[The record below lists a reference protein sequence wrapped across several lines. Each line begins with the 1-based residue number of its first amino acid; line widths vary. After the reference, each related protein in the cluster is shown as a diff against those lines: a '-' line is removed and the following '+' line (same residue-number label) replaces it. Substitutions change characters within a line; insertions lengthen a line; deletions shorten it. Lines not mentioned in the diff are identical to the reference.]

1 MGCIGIIH
9 LFFIRARTAFA
20 CSKLVI
26 IHRLALFATSAMR
39 LGIQANTYKR
49 MIKTTILCIA
59 LAACTVSW
67 ANINSTKPIIPVL
80 KSEQADSTNTKNNK
94 QNGKSKLNKEQNI
107 GEIVVTGVRQ
117 QASINSVSNKID
129 ESLIDRSMGKS
140 LASILEHV
148 SGVSSIQTGTTVA
161 KPVINGMYGNRI
173 LIVNNG
179 ARQTGQQWGVD
190 HAPEIDQNSSGSI
203 EIIKGAESVRYGSE
217 ALGGIIVMNQKALP
231 YGQTALSGHLRTL
244 YGNNGKRYS
253 VVAQAEG
260 TIPFSKNLA
269 WRLQGTYANSGD
281 QSTAKYVLNN
291 TGYREHDFSA
301 SLGYKLNAL
310 KLEGYYSMYNLKLG
324 VLNSAQLGSED
335 LLKERI
341 ALGQPAEVYPYSRH
355 INYPF
360 QQIEHHTAIGKVYFD
375 AGKYGNFF
383 WQTAFQ
389 ADDRQ
394 ENRIRRMNL
403 SYIPAVSM
411 YLTSFQNQ
419 LKWNLA
425 YNKWNTEAG
434 ATYLHIRN
442 RNQTGTGVV
451 PLIPNYTEYDLGI
464 YAIQKYRNGNWT
476 AEAGIRFDNQETR
489 ASGYDYTGKLH
500 GGHHVFSN
508 FSYNLGT
515 SYRFNEQ
522 LKLTSNL
529 GLAWRAPHVHELYSN
544 GNELGSGMFVMG
556 DSTMHSE
563 QSTKWV
569 TSLSYRS
576 AFAEVRVD
584 AYLQWINGYIYDEPL
599 KGRYVT
605 VISGSY
611 PLFQYKQ
618 TDAFF
623 RGIDFDVRLRPIQH
637 VEYHLL
643 SGLIWANEKQTGNY
657 LPYIPSARFD
667 HDITW
672 EDIRVGKGNAWLQ
685 LKHRLVLKQ
694 TRFNPANDLIDFT
707 PPTYNLFGLEA
718 GIDWPLGE
726 RNKLRMLLAADN
738 LFNKEYKEYT
748 NRSRYYAH
756 DMGRDI
762 RFSIGWFF

>member
-1 MGCIGIIH
+1 MGIIH

-260 TIPFSKNLA
+260 TMPFSKNLA

-360 QQIEHHTAIGKVYFD
+360 QQIVHHTAIGKVYFD

-489 ASGYDYTGKLH
+489 ASGYDYTGKLY

-618 TDAFF
+618 TGAFF

>member
-1 MGCIGIIH
+1 MGIIH

-672 EDIRVGKGNAWLQ
+672 EGIRVGKGNAWLQ

>member
-1 MGCIGIIH
+1 MGIIH

-67 ANINSTKPIIPVL
+67 ANINSTKPIIPAL

-203 EIIKGAESVRYGSE
+203 EVIKGAESVRYGSE

-260 TIPFSKNLA
+260 TMPFSKNLA

-360 QQIEHHTAIGKVYFD
+360 QQIVHHTAIGKVYFD

-489 ASGYDYTGKLH
+489 ASGYDYTGKLY

-584 AYLQWINGYIYDEPL
+584 AFLQWINGYIYDEPL

-672 EDIRVGKGNAWLQ
+672 EDIRMGKGNAWLQ

>member
-1 MGCIGIIH
+1 MGIIH

-67 ANINSTKPIIPVL
+67 ANINSTKPIIPAL

-117 QASINSVSNKID
+117 HASINSVSNKID

-244 YGNNGKRYS
+244 YGNSGKRYS

-260 TIPFSKNLA
+260 TMPFSKNLA

-360 QQIEHHTAIGKVYFD
+360 QQIVHHTAIGKVYFD

-451 PLIPNYTEYDLGI
+451 PLIPNYTEYDFGI

-489 ASGYDYTGKLH
+489 ASGYDYTGKLY

-667 HDITW
+667 HDLTW

>member
-1 MGCIGIIH
+1 MGIIH

-67 ANINSTKPIIPVL
+67 ANINSTKPIIPAL

-260 TIPFSKNLA
+260 TMPFSKNLA

-291 TGYREHDFSA
+291 TGYRENDFSA

-360 QQIEHHTAIGKVYFD
+360 QQIVHHTAIGKVYFD

-489 ASGYDYTGKLH
+489 ASGYDYTGKLY

-576 AFAEVRVD
+576 VFAEVRVD

>member
-1 MGCIGIIH
+1 MGIIH

-67 ANINSTKPIIPVL
+67 ANINSTKPIIPAL

-360 QQIEHHTAIGKVYFD
+360 QQIVHHTAIGKVYFD

-489 ASGYDYTGKLH
+489 ASGYDYTGKLY

-738 LFNKEYKEYT
+738 LFNNEYKEYT

>member
-1 MGCIGIIH
+1 MGIIH

-67 ANINSTKPIIPVL
+67 ANINSTKPIIPAL

-203 EIIKGAESVRYGSE
+203 EVIKGAESVRYGSE

-260 TIPFSKNLA
+260 TMPFSKNLA

-360 QQIEHHTAIGKVYFD
+360 QQIVHHTAIGKVYFD

-476 AEAGIRFDNQETR
+476 AETGIRFDNQETR
-489 ASGYDYTGKLH
+489 ASGYDYTGKLY

-623 RGIDFDVRLRPIQH
+623 RGIDLDVRLKPMLH
-637 VEYHLL
+637 LEYHLL

-726 RNKLRMLLAADN
+726 RNKLRMLLSADN

>member
-1 MGCIGIIH
+1 MGIIH

-20 CSKLVI
+20 CSKPVI

-67 ANINSTKPIIPVL
+67 ANINFTKPIIPAL

-94 QNGKSKLNKEQNI
+94 KDGKSKLNKEQNI

-179 ARQTGQQWGVD
+179 ARQTGQQWGAD

-203 EIIKGAESVRYGSE
+203 EVIKGAESVRYGSE
-217 ALGGIIVMNQKALP
+217 ALGGIIVMDQKALP

-244 YGNNGKRYS
+244 YGSNGKRYS

-260 TIPFSKNLA
+260 TMPFSKNLA

-301 SLGYKLNAL
+301 SLGCKLNAL

-360 QQIEHHTAIGKVYFD
+360 QHIVHHTAIGKVYFD

-425 YNKWNTEAG
+425 YNKWSTEAG

-489 ASGYDYTGKLH
+489 ASGYDYTGKLY

-522 LKLTSNL
+522 WKVTSNL

-623 RGIDFDVRLRPIQH
+623 RGIDFDVRLNPYNMWNIICYRA
-637 VEYHLL
+637 L
-643 SGLIWANEKQTGNY
+643 SGPTKSKQATICPTSLRHVSTTTSLGKTYVWA
-657 LPYIPSARFD
+657 
-667 HDITW
+667 
-672 EDIRVGKGNAWLQ
+672 RVMLGCSLN
-685 LKHRLVLKQ
+685 
-694 TRFNPANDLIDFT
+694 T
-707 PPTYNLFGLEA
+707 
-718 GIDWPLGE
+718 DW
-726 RNKLRMLLAADN
+726 
-738 LFNKEYKEYT
+738 F
-748 NRSRYYAH
+748 
-756 DMGRDI
+756 
-762 RFSIGWFF
+762 

>member
-1 MGCIGIIH
+1 MGIIH

-67 ANINSTKPIIPVL
+67 ANINSTKPIIPAL

-203 EIIKGAESVRYGSE
+203 EVIKGAESVRYGSE

-260 TIPFSKNLA
+260 TMPFSKNLA

-360 QQIEHHTAIGKVYFD
+360 QQIVHHTAIGKVYFD

-489 ASGYDYTGKLH
+489 ASGYDYTGKLY

-576 AFAEVRVD
+576 VFAEVRVD

-605 VISGSY
+605 VISGPY

>member
-244 YGNNGKRYS
+244 YGNSGKRYS

-260 TIPFSKNLA
+260 TMPFSKNLA

-360 QQIEHHTAIGKVYFD
+360 QQIVHHTAIGKVYFD

-489 ASGYDYTGKLH
+489 ASGYDYTGKLY

-576 AFAEVRVD
+576 AIAEVRVD

>member
-1 MGCIGIIH
+1 MGIIH

-67 ANINSTKPIIPVL
+67 ANINSTKPIIPAL

-203 EIIKGAESVRYGSE
+203 EVIKGAESVRYGSE

-260 TIPFSKNLA
+260 TMPFSKNLA

-360 QQIEHHTAIGKVYFD
+360 QQIVHHTAIGKVYFD

-489 ASGYDYTGKLH
+489 ASGYDYTGKLY

-618 TDAFF
+618 TGAFF

>member
-1 MGCIGIIH
+1 
-9 LFFIRARTAFA
+9 
-20 CSKLVI
+20 
-26 IHRLALFATSAMR
+26 
-39 LGIQANTYKR
+39 

-203 EIIKGAESVRYGSE
+203 EVIKGAESVRYGSE

-244 YGNNGKRYS
+244 YGNNGKRYP

-260 TIPFSKNLA
+260 TMPFSKNLA

-360 QQIEHHTAIGKVYFD
+360 QQIVHHTAIGKVYFD

-489 ASGYDYTGKLH
+489 ASGYDYTGKLY

-618 TDAFF
+618 TGAFF

-637 VEYHLL
+637 VGYHLL